1 MRLPDVIL
9 GVAPA
14 VILSVAKDL
23 ARGVLAMIAI
33 VTPLQAQS
41 LASRIAPVEDGA
53 VTFHYAARP
62 GVCGD
67 GESFIRTGRSS
78 YHGSWSSKRTMEP
91 CIFGPV
97 QVRLTMEDGAVQRVE
112 TWVGPLRSRDARDLG
127 TVSAPEAARYL
138 MTIAARGTLRAS
150 KKAIFPAV
158 LADSATIWPALFPI
172 ARDTERSKSTRQDA
186 LFWLSRFAS
195 GAVAGRP
202 NDPFAEDHEERSED
216 DELKGHAVFVLSQLP
231 RDEGIPQLLEVARS
245 NPNWR
250 VRSQA
255 LFWLGQ
261 SGDPRAIALFE
272 SVLRP

>member
-1 MRLPDVIL
+1 MRPRTFVR
-9 GVAPA
+9 GFVAT
-14 VILSVAKDL
+14 V
-23 ARGVLAMIAI
+23 AI

-41 LASRIAPVEDGA
+41 LASRIAAVEDGA
-53 VTFHYAARP
+53 VTFHYAPRP

-78 YHGSWSSKRTMEP
+78 YHGSFSTKRKMEP

-97 QVRLTMEDGAVQRVE
+97 QVRLTVEDGAVHRIE
-112 TWVGPLRSRDARDLG
+112 TWVGPLSSRNARDLG
-127 TVSAPEAARYL
+127 EVSAPEAARYL
-138 MTIAARGTLRAS
+138 MTIAARGTAGAS
-150 KKAIFPAV
+150 AKAIFPAV
-158 LADSATIWPALFPI
+158 LADSVTIWPALFPI
-172 ARDTERSKSTRQDA
+172 ARDTDTRSRATRQDA

-202 NDPFAEDHEERSED
+202 NNPFAEDDEEASEN
-216 DELKGHAVFVLSQLP
+216 DELKAHAVFVLSQLP
-231 RDEGIPQLLEVARS
+231 RDEGIPQLLETARS
-245 NPNWR
+245 NRSWH

-261 SGDPRAIALFE
+261 SGDPRAIDLFE